1 MNLLD
6 LVFPVV
12 TAAVFAAIAV
22 VARRAAASE
31 TSSDPL
37 GRRK

>member
-12 TAAVFAAIAV
+12 TVVVFAAVAV
-22 VARRAAASE
+22 VARRAAASH

>member
-1 MNLLD
+1 MNFLD

-12 TAAVFAAIAV
+12 TVVVFAAIAV
-22 VARRAAASE
+22 VARRAAVSE
-31 TSSDPL
+31 TSPDPL